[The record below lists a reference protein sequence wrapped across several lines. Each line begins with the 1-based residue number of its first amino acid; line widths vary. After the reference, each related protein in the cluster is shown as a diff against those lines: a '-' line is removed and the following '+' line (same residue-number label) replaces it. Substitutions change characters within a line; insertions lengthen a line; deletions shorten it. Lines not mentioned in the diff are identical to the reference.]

1 MVPSQAELLLY
12 GRMAKSSFQ
21 TKYISS
27 ISVLPDDLLLV
38 IFQAVADDIY
48 CTDEQLRLDCVAL
61 ASVCRG
67 WRSLV
72 LSTSRFWTRL
82 HMMTKF
88 GVLAREHLER
98 NVTRSGNAL
107 VDVVIYVAR
116 PPDPW
121 GQAAW
126 TLAFDGAKVCLQVL
140 RECSHRWRSLKI
152 INEKDNHSGLLGF
165 VLSELGLP
173 HAPALNEVEIICHSS
188 GWITSLNE
196 SFRFLSTTYTPSLK
210 MLKLEGCDS
219 NILPEQF
226 DASSLRHVSL
236 NFLRQFSH
244 TPLSNSLDVFRS
256 FLSCARNLVSLEV
269 HRRVFFVE
277 HAKTDNEVDPIILP
291 ALRTLR
297 IIMGAEKPAYL
308 SSILGTIAAP
318 NLHHLAVHGDSLTWE
333 EDSLIDFSSPAF
345 FLQQDEAPKFPTVCK
360 LTMKNMLQSIYGPGQ
375 NMRSIFTALP
385 HVTEVVLDH
394 DVREIADSLVLESYN
409 QKMPPLWP
417 CLQQLIIEM
426 PPMTK
431 FHYLPQLSEWLRLRR
446 ASGLP
451 MPAVVIRYGLQRAG
465 VKEDARDLM
474 GYRKIVNDATGY
486 RTSDTREVVKQL
498 GKLGALVDLR
508 VDSWIE

>member
-1 MVPSQAELLLY
+1 MT
-12 GRMAKSSFQ
+12 KSSSQ

-38 IFQAVADDIY
+38 IFHAVADDIY
-48 CTDEQLRLDCVAL
+48 GTDGQLRLDCVAL

-88 GVLAREHLER
+88 GALSKEHLEMH
-98 NVTRSGNAL
+98 VTRSANAL
-107 VDVVIYVAR
+107 VDVVIYIAR

-126 TLAFDGAKVCLQVL
+126 TLVFDGAKVCLQVL

-152 INEKDNHSGLLGF
+152 INEIDNHSGLFGC

-173 HAPALNEVEIICHSS
+173 HAPALKNIEIICHSS
-188 GWITSLNE
+188 GWITSLKE
-196 SFRFLSTTYTPSLK
+196 SFQFLSTTYTPSLK

-219 NILPEQF
+219 SILPEQF

-236 NFLRQFSH
+236 KFLRQFSH
-244 TPLSNSLDVFRS
+244 TPPNSLDVFRN

-291 ALRTLR
+291 ALRTLH

-308 SSILGTIAAP
+308 SGILGNITAP
-318 NLHHLAVHGDSLTWE
+318 NLCHLAIHGDSLAWE
-333 EDSLIDFSSPAF
+333 ESSLIDFSSPAF
-345 FLQQDEAPKFPTVCK
+345 FLRQDEVPKFPTVCQ
-360 LTMKNMLQSIYGPGQ
+360 LTMKNMLQSVYGPGK
-375 NMRSIFTALP
+375 NLHSIFTALP

-394 DVREIADSLVLESYN
+394 DVREIANSLVMELYD
-409 QKMPPLWP
+409 KKVPPLWP
-417 CLQQLIIEM
+417 YLRQLTIEM
-426 PPMTK
+426 TPTTT
-431 FHYLPQLSEWLRLRR
+431 FHYLPQLCEWLRLRR
-446 ASGLP
+446 ASGLSL
-451 MPAVVIRYGLQRAG
+451 PAVTIRYGLQRAG
-465 VKEDARDLM
+465 VKKDARDLM
-474 GYRKIVNDATGY
+474 IIRKIVNDATGY
-486 RTSDTREVVKQL
+486 RASDTREVVKQL
-498 GKLGALVDLR
+498 GKLDALVDLR
-508 VDSWIE
+508 VDSWIYD

>member
-1 MVPSQAELLLY
+1 MVPTQPELLTYNRMTKSSSQA
-12 GRMAKSSFQ
+12 
-21 TKYISS
+21 KYISS

-48 CTDEQLRLDCVAL
+48 GTDEQLRLDCVAL
-61 ASVCRG
+61 ASVCHG

-72 LSTSRFWTRL
+72 LGTSRFWTRL

-98 NVTRSGNAL
+98 NVVRSADAL
-107 VDVVIYVAR
+107 VDIVIYVAR

-126 TLAFDGAKVCLQVL
+126 TLAFDGAKACLQIL
-140 RECSHRWRSLKI
+140 RECSHRWKSLKI
-152 INEKDNHSGLLGF
+152 INEKDNHSGLFGF

-173 HAPALNEVEIICHSS
+173 YAPALNEVEIICHSS
-188 GWITSLNE
+188 GWITSLDE
-196 SFRFLSTTYTPSLK
+196 SFRFLLTKYTPSLK

-226 DASSLRHVSL
+226 DASSLKHVSL

-244 TPLSNSLDVFRS
+244 TPASNSLDVFRS
-256 FLSCARNLVSLEV
+256 FLSSARNLVSLEV

-277 HAKTDNEVDPIILP
+277 HAKTNNELDPIVLP

-297 IIMGAEKPAYL
+297 IMMGGEKPAYL
-308 SSILGTIAAP
+308 SSILGNIAAP
-318 NLHHLAVHGDSLTWE
+318 NLHHLAVHGYSLTWE
-333 EDSLIDFSSPAF
+333 QGSLIDFSSPAF
-345 FLQQDEAPKFPTVCK
+345 FLLQDEAPKFPTVCK
-360 LTMKNMLQSIYGPGQ
+360 LTMKNVLQSIHGPGN

-385 HVTEVVLDH
+385 HVTEVVLDQ
-394 DVREIADSLVLESYN
+394 DVREIADSLVMESYN
-409 QKMPPLWP
+409 QKAPPLWP
-417 CLQQLIIEM
+417 CLRQLTIEM

-446 ASGLP
+446 ASGLSP
-451 MPAVVIRYGLQRAG
+451 PAVVIRYGLQRVG

-474 GYRKIVNDATGY
+474 AIRKIVNDATGY
-486 RTSDTREVVKQL
+486 RASDTREVVKQL
-498 GKLGALVDLR
+498 GKLGALADLR